1 MTKTDFLPP
10 MRAHI
15 VAVIVGLALAL
26 TLAVPA
32 GMAEAQS
39 SSSVTVNGVKITITG
54 GGSQSISTTSSGA
67 EIVIDGR
74 EIVIDGTTISL
85 DGSSID
91 SGAFE
96 EVEII
101 VEGNTTRILVDGK
114 EVITSTRSGA
124 PSDVGDGELSEAAK
138 LNNMGV
144 AYYRGDGVEQSFEKA
159 IEYYEQAMALGST
172 IAADNLANLFWYGV
186 EGIPEDEPRAVGYA
200 KVAVEDDHPNSVYIM
215 GIAYLQAITVEK
227 DVDLALE
234 LLNRAGDEERTDAL
248 NQLGVEYARGENVP
262 KDDAKASAYYLRA
275 ADLGNRVSQ
284 SNYAWFRWQGRGGEK
299 DAAEA
304 LRYALMSAEQGN
316 TSATYLAGVIY
327 YHGGEGVEVNM
338 AEAAR
343 MFEVAA
349 QDGHPTAAFNLG
361 VMYRDGDGV
370 EKSLDRA
377 IEWMQV
383 ALDRGHEDAAG
394 ELERLKKSRGE
405 AQPPQEAIW
414 WFAEGQQQVG
424 PMTLNDLRAEMAA
437 GRVGDQTLVWRKGM
451 TDWAMAG
458 SIGELAQ

>member
-1 MTKTDFLPP
+1 MTMTDFLRPL
-10 MRAHI
+10 RTRLV
-15 VAVIVGLALAL
+15 VAIVGLAVALAL
-26 TLAVPA
+26 PA
-32 GMAEAQS
+32 GLAGAQS
-39 SSSVTVNGVKITITG
+39 SSSVTVNGVQITITG
-54 GGSQSISTTSSGA
+54 GGSQSISTTSTGA

-96 EVEII
+96 EVEIV

-124 PSDVGDGELSEAAK
+124 PSEGGEDALSEAAK
-138 LNNMGV
+138 LNNLGV

-172 IAADNLANLFWYGV
+172 IAADNLANMFWYGV
-186 EGIPEDEPRAVGYA
+186 KGIPEDEPRAVGYA
-200 KVAVEDDHPNSVYIM
+200 KVAFEDDHSNSVYIM
-215 GIAYLQAITVEK
+215 GMAYLQAITVEK
-227 DVDLALE
+227 DVELALE
-234 LLNRAGDEERTDAL
+234 LLNRAGDAERTDAL

-262 KDDAKASAYYLRA
+262 QDDAAAAAYYRRA
-275 ADLGNRVSQ
+275 ADLGNHVSQ

-299 DAAEA
+299 DAGEA

-316 TSATYLAGVIY
+316 TSATYLAGVIH

-343 MFEVAA
+343 LFDAA
-349 QDGHPTAAFNLG
+349 AREGHTTAAFNLG
-361 VMYRDGDGV
+361 IMYRDGDGV
-370 EKSLDRA
+370 EQNLDRA
-377 IEWMQV
+377 IEWMEV
-383 ALDRGHEDAAG
+383 ALERGHEEAAG
-394 ELERLKKSRGE
+394 ELERLKASRGA

-437 GRVGDQTLVWRKGM
+437 GRVGDRTLVWRKGM
-451 TDWAMAG
+451 ADWAMAG